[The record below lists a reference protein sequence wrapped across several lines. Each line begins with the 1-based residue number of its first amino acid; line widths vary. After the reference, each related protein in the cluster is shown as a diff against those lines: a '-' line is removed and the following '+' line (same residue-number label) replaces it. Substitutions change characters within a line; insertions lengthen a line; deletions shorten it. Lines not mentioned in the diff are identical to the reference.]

1 VIDADALNLIAG
13 NEDLK
18 DACARRKADTLAT
31 PHPAEAARLLGVET
45 SEVQQNRYAAAQ
57 RLSRELHAHVVL
69 KGAGSILFARDG
81 HWFINT
87 SGNAGMASAGMGDVL
102 SGILGSLLGQGYA
115 GEATL
120 VLGTHLHG
128 VAADEQVRAAIGPV
142 GLTASETILAARRVW
157 NGWLAG

>member
-1 VIDADALNLIAG
+1 
-13 NEDLK
+13 
-18 DACARRKADTLAT
+18 
-31 PHPAEAARLLGVET
+31 
-45 SEVQQNRYAAAQ
+45 
-57 RLSRELHAHVVL
+57 VVL
-69 KGAGSILFARDG
+69 KGTGSILFARDG

-142 GLTASETILAARRVW
+142 GLTASETIVAARRVW
-157 NGWLAG
+157 NGWLGG